1 MNSAGWQSIEKYSG
15 PNEYFKMDF
24 WITLKYIRKGNLHW
38 KGF

>member
-15 PNEYFKMDF
+15 MDF